1 MFLDRRI
8 LSLDPQPEEVI
19 ASDQKRLIVDA
30 YARFRIVDPL
40 KFYISVGN
48 EAVARSRLATII
60 NSRIRNVL
68 GKQSLATL
76 LSEERSKQMAIIQEG
91 VNTEAEKFGI
101 TIIDIR
107 IKRADLPQANSEAI
121 YKRMQTERE
130 REAKQFRARGAEM
143 AVTITSTA
151 DKEVTVILA
160 NANKESEIMKG
171 EGDGIRN
178 NIFAEC
184 LWSETQNFLLFIG
197 QCKLMK
203 PALIGGET
211 SLILSPDSDF
221 FKFFGNTGINQKLN
235 NKFNERASN
244 CFWFITLY
252 RRSFVYALFPSK
264 MKNMLKTIEKMEVN
278 QLRTG
283 GLIFTLIGFAI
294 IWYYKS

>member
-1 MFLDRRI
+1 MKISKFLLPILVLAGFVVYLSFFTVKEINQAIVLQFGDPKRVIAEPGLQVKIPFIQNVVFLDRRI
-8 LSLDPQPEEVI
+8 LSLDPAPEEVI

-30 YARFRIVDPL
+30 YARFKIVDPL

-48 EAVARSRLATII
+48 EMVARSRLATII
-60 NSRIRNVL
+60 NSRLRSVL
-68 GKQSLATL
+68 GKHSLATL
-76 LSEERSKQMAIIQEG
+76 LSEDRTKQMAIIQDG

-160 NANKESEIMKG
+160 NANKQSEIMKG
-171 EGDGIRN
+171 EGDGQRN
-178 NIFAEC
+178 KIFANAFGRDPEFF
-184 LWSETQNFLLFIG
+184 SFYRAMQAYET
-197 QCKLMK
+197 
-203 PALIGGET
+203 ALIGGDT

-221 FKFFGNTGINQKLN
+221 FKFFGNTGII
-235 NKFNERASN
+235 NK
-244 CFWFITLY
+244 
-252 RRSFVYALFPSK
+252 
-264 MKNMLKTIEKMEVN
+264 
-278 QLRTG
+278 Q
-283 GLIFTLIGFAI
+283 
-294 IWYYKS
+294 

>member
-1 MFLDRRI
+1 MGL
-8 LSLDPQPEEVI
+8 I
-19 ASDQKRLIVDA
+19 ADA
-30 YARFRIVDPL
+30 YARFQIVDPL

-91 VNTEAEKFGI
+91 VNNEAEKFGI

-151 DKEVTVILA
+151 DKEVTVL
-160 NANKESEIMKG
+160 
-171 EGDGIRN
+171 
-178 NIFAEC
+178 
-184 LWSETQNFLLFIG
+184 
-197 QCKLMK
+197 
-203 PALIGGET
+203 
-211 SLILSPDSDF
+211 LILIS
-221 FKFFGNTGINQKLN
+221 I
-235 NKFNERASN
+235 
-244 CFWFITLY
+244 
-252 RRSFVYALFPSK
+252 
-264 MKNMLKTIEKMEVN
+264 
-278 QLRTG
+278 
-283 GLIFTLIGFAI
+283 
-294 IWYYKS
+294 

>member
-1 MFLDRRI
+1 VFLDRRI
-8 LSLDPQPEEVI
+8 LSLDPTPEEVI

-30 YARFRIVDPL
+30 YSRFIIIDPL

-48 EAVARSRLATII
+48 EMVARSRLATII
-60 NSRIRNVL
+60 NSRLRSVL
-68 GKQSLATL
+68 GKHSLATL

-91 VNTEAEKFGI
+91 VNVEAEKFGI

-160 NANKESEIMKG
+160 NANKQSEIMKG

-178 NIFAEC
+178 KIFADAFGQDPEFF
-184 LWSETQNFLLFIG
+184 SFYRAMQAYET
-197 QCKLMK
+197 
-203 PALIGGET
+203 ALIGGET
-211 SLILSPDSDF
+211 SFILSPDSEF
-221 FKFFGNTGINQKLN
+221 FKFFGST
-235 NKFNERASN
+235 
-244 CFWFITLY
+244 
-252 RRSFVYALFPSK
+252 
-264 MKNMLKTIEKMEVN
+264 
-278 QLRTG
+278 
-283 GLIFTLIGFAI
+283 GLI
-294 IWYYKS
+294 KN